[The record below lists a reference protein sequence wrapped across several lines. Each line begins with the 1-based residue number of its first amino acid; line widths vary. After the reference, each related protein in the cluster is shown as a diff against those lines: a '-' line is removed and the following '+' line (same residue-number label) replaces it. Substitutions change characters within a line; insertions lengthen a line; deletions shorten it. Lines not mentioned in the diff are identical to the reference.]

1 MSQRGGRH
9 RGSNRQQAQ
18 PRVAYPLP
26 KDTNILVKS
35 YVERC
40 LNYGLR
46 VERLLLCKEG
56 TWDLTQQAKKRL
68 GIRSFQHPEL
78 VALLDAYRHRWE
90 ALLAE
95 LRGHGW
101 AVKPFPMYADSRVVV
116 GLGSES
122 VLETN
127 IRLHRIYGFPIIPG
141 SALKGLARAYA
152 KLVAHV
158 KEEERVFQEVFGTA
172 SPEARAG
179 KVIFLDAIPADPKK
193 LKLELDVMNPHY
205 SEYYRS
211 GNTPPADYLNP
222 VPIFF
227 LTVAKDSEFL
237 FAVASEEADLARQA
251 EMWLRGGL
259 TELGIGAKTTTGYG
273 FFTGGSHGTAQ

>member
-1 MSQRGGRH
+1 MPQRGGRYS
-9 RGSNRQQAQ
+9 GSNRQQAQ

-46 VERLLLCKEG
+46 IERLLLCKEG

-68 GIRSFQHPEL
+68 GIRAFQHPEL

-179 KVIFLDAIPADPKK
+179 KVIFLDAIPANPKK

-205 SEYYRS
+205 SEYYR
-211 GNTPPADYLNP
+211 GGDVPPADYLNP
-222 VPIFF
+222 TPIYF
-227 LTVAKDSEFL
+227 LTIGPGSEFL
-237 FAVASEEADLARQA
+237 FAVTSESPELASKAEA
-251 EMWLRGGL
+251 WLRGGL
-259 TELGIGAKTTTGYG
+259 KELGVGAKTTAGYG
-273 FFTGGSHGTAQ
+273 YWTA